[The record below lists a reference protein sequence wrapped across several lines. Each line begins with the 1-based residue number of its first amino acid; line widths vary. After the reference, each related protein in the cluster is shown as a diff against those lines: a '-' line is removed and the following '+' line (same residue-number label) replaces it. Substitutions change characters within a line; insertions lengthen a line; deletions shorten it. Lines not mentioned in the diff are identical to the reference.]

1 MNLHEYQ
8 SKQIFLESGMPVLEG
23 GVAISP
29 DEALE
34 VAKNLSTNIWAVKA
48 QVHAGGRGKVG
59 GVKITKD
66 LDEVK
71 GLAENMLGKKLIT
84 KQTDGDGLPINHVYI
99 EAGTEIVAE
108 YYFSLVIDR
117 AQETWTFIASTEGGM
132 DIETVAEDTPEKII
146 KYSVD
151 PSKGLCNDSLRSLAD
166 KLNFKSHLSD
176 EFIDFSSK
184 IFTLAKKI
192 DANLIEVNPLIID
205 GDNHLM
211 ALDSKIAIEDN
222 ALFRQPELYKM
233 RDPEQENKLE
243 EKASNNDLSY
253 VSLDGNIACMVN
265 GAGLAMATMDLI
277 KIHGGNPANF
287 LDVGGGATTERVT
300 AAFEII
306 LENPNVKSILVNI
319 FGGIVRCDVIAD
331 GIINAVRT
339 SNISIPIIV
348 RLEGTNVENGKLRLE
363 ESGLKII
370 SANDLTDAAVKVVE
384 SVGQ

>member
-132 DIETVAEDTPEKII
+132 DIEAVITILGKPYTISAS
-146 KYSVD
+146 SVD
-151 PSKGLCNDSLRSLAD
+151 KQWIWSYTRTGITKTVVIQFTQGKVSHIQAD
-166 KLNFKSHLSD
+166 A
-176 EFIDFSSK
+176 
-184 IFTLAKKI
+184 T
-192 DANLIEVNPLIID
+192 
-205 GDNHLM
+205 
-211 ALDSKIAIEDN
+211 
-222 ALFRQPELYKM
+222 
-233 RDPEQENKLE
+233 NK
-243 EKASNNDLSY
+243 NN
-253 VSLDGNIACMVN
+253 
-265 GAGLAMATMDLI
+265 
-277 KIHGGNPANF
+277 
-287 LDVGGGATTERVT
+287 E
-300 AAFEII
+300 
-306 LENPNVKSILVNI
+306 
-319 FGGIVRCDVIAD
+319 
-331 GIINAVRT
+331 
-339 SNISIPIIV
+339 
-348 RLEGTNVENGKLRLE
+348 
-363 ESGLKII
+363 
-370 SANDLTDAAVKVVE
+370 
-384 SVGQ
+384 

>member
-1 MNLHEYQ
+1 
-8 SKQIFLESGMPVLEG
+8 
-23 GVAISP
+23 
-29 DEALE
+29 
-34 VAKNLSTNIWAVKA
+34 
-48 QVHAGGRGKVG
+48 
-59 GVKITKD
+59 
-66 LDEVK
+66 
-71 GLAENMLGKKLIT
+71 
-84 KQTDGDGLPINHVYI
+84 
-99 EAGTEIVAE
+99 
-108 YYFSLVIDR
+108 
-117 AQETWTFIASTEGGM
+117 M
-132 DIETVAEDTPEKII
+132 DIEAVAEDTPEKII

-384 SVGQ
+384 SVGL

>member
-8 SKQIFLESGMPVLEG
+8 SKQIFLESGIPVLDG
-23 GVAISP
+23 GVAVSP
-29 DEALE
+29 DEAFE
-34 VAKNLSTNIWAVKA
+34 VAKNLSTNIWVVKA

-59 GVKITKD
+59 GVKITKNI
-66 LDEVK
+66 DEVK
-71 GLAENMLGKKLIT
+71 DLAEKMLGTRLVT
-84 KQTDGDGLPINHVYI
+84 KQTDVKGLPINHVYI

-117 AQETWTFIASTEGGM
+117 AKETYTFIVSSEGGM
-132 DIETVAEDTPEKII
+132 DIEAVADDTPEKII
-146 KYSVD
+146 RYSID
-151 PSKGLCNDSLRSLAD
+151 PSKGLSNESLRSLAK
-166 KLNFKSHLSD
+166 KLNFMSHLED
-176 EFIDFSSK
+176 EFIDFAKK
-184 IFTLAKKI
+184 IYELAKKT

-222 ALFRQPELYKM
+222 ALFRQPELYEL
-233 RDPEQENKLE
+233 RDPEQEDKLE

-277 KIHGGNPANF
+277 QIHGGRPANF

-306 LENPNVKSILVNI
+306 LENPNVKAILVNI

-331 GIINAVRT
+331 GIINAVRS
-339 SNISIPIIV
+339 SNIAIPIIV
-348 RLEGTNVENGKLRLE
+348 RLEGTNVENGKLKLE
-363 ESGLKII
+363 ESGLEII

-384 SVGQ
+384 SAGV

>member
-8 SKQIFLESGMPVLEG
+8 SKQIFLESGIPVLDG
-23 GVAISP
+23 GIAVSP
-29 DEALE
+29 DEAFE
-34 VAKNLSTNIWAVKA
+34 IAKSLSTNTWVVKA

-59 GVKITKD
+59 GVKITKNI
-66 LDEVK
+66 DEVK
-71 GLAENMLGKKLIT
+71 DLAENMLGTRLIT
-84 KQTDGDGLPINHVYI
+84 KQTDINGLPINHVYI
-99 EAGTEIVAE
+99 EAGTEIIAE

-117 AQETWTFIASTEGGM
+117 AKETWTFIVSSEGGM
-132 DIETVAEDTPEKII
+132 DIEAVADDTPEKII
-146 KYSVD
+146 RYSID
-151 PSKGLCNDSLRSLAD
+151 PSKGLCNDSLRSLAE
-166 KLNFKSHLSD
+166 KLNFMNHLSD
-176 EFIDFSSK
+176 EFIDFAK
-184 IFTLAKKI
+184 KVFELAKKT

-205 GDNHLM
+205 GDNHLV

-222 ALFRQPELYKM
+222 ALFRQPELYEL

-277 KIHGGNPANF
+277 KIHGGSPANF

-306 LENPNVKSILVNI
+306 LENPNVKAILVNI

-331 GIINAVRT
+331 GIINAVKS
-339 SNISIPIIV
+339 SNITTPIIV
-348 RLEGTNVENGKLRLE
+348 RLEGTNVENGKLKLE

-370 SANDLTDAAVKVVE
+370 SANDLTDAAVKVVA
-384 SVGQ
+384 SAGV